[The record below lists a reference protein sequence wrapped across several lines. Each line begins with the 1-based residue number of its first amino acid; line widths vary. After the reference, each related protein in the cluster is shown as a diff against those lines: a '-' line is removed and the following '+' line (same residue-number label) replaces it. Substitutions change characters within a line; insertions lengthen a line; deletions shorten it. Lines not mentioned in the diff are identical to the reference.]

1 MKSVLNVIKTLHK
14 KVKEDVIETATV
26 EERPEGIESE
36 PRRHPGKEHS
46 RQRKRQG

>member
-14 KVKEDVIETATV
+14 KVKEDVIETVMV
-26 EERPEGIESE
+26 EERPEGIETE
-36 PRRHPGKEHS
+36 TRRHPGKEHS